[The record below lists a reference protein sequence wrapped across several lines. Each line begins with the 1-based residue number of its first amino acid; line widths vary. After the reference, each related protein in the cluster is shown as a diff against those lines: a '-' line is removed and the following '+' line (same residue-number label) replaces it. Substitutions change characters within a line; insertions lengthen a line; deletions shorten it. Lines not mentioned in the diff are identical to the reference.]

1 MTKEASWLLD
11 ELPGLVQK
19 GVVDEAAAA
28 RLRAHYATAAAG
40 PARLGWGLILLATGG
55 AALVGLGVILIFA
68 HNWANWTPEVRVAL
82 SLLPLLV
89 GQAASAWALRTGDR
103 IACEAAG
110 LFTALAAGASIALVA
125 QTYQMGGDLPRFLL
139 TWLLLALPLVYLL
152 DASAV
157 AALCWLLALGW
168 TVAGGYWWWSFG
180 RSVDDVPGAL
190 RLPMFLVLFALP
202 LPHLLR
208 HIRLDRAGARVAWML
223 RIALVAFA
231 VGLVFV
237 GHRDH
242 ADALL
247 LIYAAMA
254 AAAALA
260 GQRYFSGVHGAWG
273 NPLRSLGRLGVFCI
287 LLVATSDDALRT
299 IEWPRSTLMLLPL
312 LLGGAALW
320 LAWQEFRGGDR
331 LLAPLLGSLAVFVYV
346 EPMLMRASVPFTM
359 ILAHAYALAFAGAM
373 IRVGLVRSRLGLA
386 NQGAALIAALIL
398 VRFFDS
404 ELSYVVR
411 GVGFIVTGVGFF
423 LATLWLRRRVRIAPD
438 HRTRGQA

>member
-1 MTKEASWLLD
+1 MTKQAAWLLD

-19 GVVDEAAAA
+19 GVVDEAAAG
-28 RLRAHYATAAAG
+28 RLRAHYASALDGA
-40 PARLGWGLILLATGG
+40 ARLGWGVILLATGG
-55 AALVGLGVILIFA
+55 AALIGLGIILIFA
-68 HNWANWTPEVRVAL
+68 HNWANWTPEVRVVL
-82 SLLPLLV
+82 SLLPLLL
-89 GQAASAWALRTGDR
+89 GQAASAWALRSSDR
-103 IACEAAG
+103 AWREAAG
-110 LFTALAAGASIALVA
+110 LFTALAAGASIALIA

-168 TVAGGYWWWSFG
+168 TVAGASWWWGVG
-180 RSVDDVPGAL
+180 RLSGDVPGAL
-190 RLPMFLVLFALP
+190 RLPLFLVLFALP

-208 HIRLDRAGARVAWML
+208 HIRLDRAGARVAWLL
-223 RIALVAFA
+223 RTALVTVAI
-231 VGLVFV
+231 GLVFV

-247 LIYAAMA
+247 LIYAALA

-260 GQRYFSGVHGAWG
+260 GQRYFEGVHGAWG
-273 NPLRSLGRLGVFCI
+273 NPLRSLGRLGVFVI
-287 LLVATSDDALRT
+287 LLIATSDDALRT

-320 LAWQEFRGGDR
+320 LAWREFRDGDR
-331 LLAPLLGSLAVFVYV
+331 WLASLLGSLAAFVYV
-346 EPMLMRASVPFTM
+346 EPALMRASASFTM
-359 ILAHAYALAFAGAM
+359 ILAHLYALAFAAAM
-373 IRVGLVRSRLGLA
+373 IRTGLAQARLGLA

-404 ELSYVVR
+404 ELSYVAR
-411 GVGFIVTGVGFF
+411 GVGFIVTGAGFF
-423 LATLWLRRRVRIAPD
+423 AATLWLRRRVRAD
-438 HRTRGQA
+438 GTRGPA

>member
-19 GVVDEAAAA
+19 GVVDEATAA
-28 RLRAHYATAAAG
+28 RLRAHYATAAG
-40 PARLGWGLILLATGG
+40 PARLGWGLVLLATGA
-55 AALVGLGVILIFA
+55 AALVGLGIILIFA
-68 HNWANWTPEVRVAL
+68 HNWANWTPEVRVGL
-82 SLLPLLV
+82 SLLPLLA
-89 GQAASAWALRTGDR
+89 GQGAAAWALRNGDR
-103 IACEAAG
+103 AWSEAAG
-110 LFTALAAGASIALVA
+110 LFTALAAGASIALIA

-168 TVAGGYWWWSFG
+168 TVAGGYWWWGFG
-180 RSVDDVPGAL
+180 RSVEEVPGAL
-190 RLPMFLVLFALP
+190 RLPLFLVLFALP
-202 LPHLLR
+202 LLHLLR
-208 HIRLDRAGARVAWML
+208 HIRLDRAGARVAWLL
-223 RIALVAFA
+223 RTALVSFA
-231 VGLVFV
+231 IGLVFV

-247 LIYAAMA
+247 LIYASLA

-273 NPLRSLGRLGVFCI
+273 NPLRSLGRFGVFCI

-312 LLGGAALW
+312 LLGGAAAW
-320 LAWQEFRGGDR
+320 LAWQEVRGGDR
-331 LLAPLLGSLAVFVYV
+331 LLAPLLGSLALFVWL

-359 ILAHAYALAFAGAM
+359 VLAHLYALAFAGAM
-373 IRVGLVRSRLGLA
+373 IRTGLARSQLGLA

-404 ELSYVVR
+404 EFSYVVR
-411 GVGFIVTGVGFF
+411 GVGFIVTGAAFF
-423 LATLWLRRRVRIAPD
+423 AATLWLRRRVRAS
-438 HRTRGQA
+438 

>member
-28 RLRAHYATAAAG
+28 RLRAHYASVAG

-68 HNWANWTPEVRVAL
+68 HNWANWTPEMRVGL
-82 SLLPLLV
+82 SLLPLLA
-89 GQAASAWALRTGDR
+89 GQGAAAWALRNGDR
-103 IACEAAG
+103 AWGEAAG
-110 LFTALAAGASIALVA
+110 LFTALAAGASIALIA

-168 TVAGGYWWWSFG
+168 TVAGGYWWWGFG
-180 RSVDDVPGAL
+180 RSVEDVPGAL

-208 HIRLDRAGARVAWML
+208 HIRLDRAGARVAWLL
-223 RIALVAFA
+223 RTALVSFTI
-231 VGLVFV
+231 GLVFV

-247 LIYAAMA
+247 LIYASLA

-273 NPLRSLGRLGVFCI
+273 NPLRSLGRLGVFLI

-312 LLGGAALW
+312 LLGGAAAW
-320 LAWQEFRGGDR
+320 LAWQEFRAGDR
-331 LLAPLLGSLAVFVYV
+331 LLAPLFGSLALFVWL
-346 EPMLMRASVPFTM
+346 EPMLMRSSVPFTM
-359 ILAHAYALAFAGAM
+359 VLAHLYALAFAGAM
-373 IRVGLVRSRLGLA
+373 IRTGLARSQLGLA

-404 ELSYVVR
+404 EFSYVVR
-411 GVGFIVTGVGFF
+411 GVGFIVTGAAFF
-423 LATLWLRRRVRIAPD
+423 AATLWLRRRVRAP
-438 HRTRGQA
+438 

>member
-1 MTKEASWLLD
+1 MTKEASWLLE

-28 RLRAHYATAAAG
+28 RLRAHYAAATG
-40 PARLGWGLILLATGG
+40 PARLGWGLVLLATGA
-55 AALVGLGVILIFA
+55 AALVGLGIILIFA
-68 HNWANWTPEVRVAL
+68 HNWANWTPEVRVGL
-82 SLLPLLV
+82 SLLPLLA
-89 GQAASAWALRTGDR
+89 GQGAAAWALRNGER
-103 IACEAAG
+103 AWCEAAG
-110 LFTALAAGASIALVA
+110 LFTALAAGASIALIA

-168 TVAGGYWWWSFG
+168 TVAGGYWWWGFG
-180 RSVDDVPGAL
+180 RSVEEVPGAL
-190 RLPMFLVLFALP
+190 RLPLFLVLFALP

-208 HIRLDRAGARVAWML
+208 HIRLDRAGARVAWLL
-223 RIALVAFA
+223 RTALVSFA
-231 VGLVFV
+231 IGLVFV

-247 LIYAAMA
+247 LIYAALA

-273 NPLRSLGRLGVFCI
+273 NPLRSLGRFGVFCI

-312 LLGGAALW
+312 LLGGGAAW
-320 LAWQEFRGGDR
+320 LAWQEFRAGDR
-331 LLAPLLGSLAVFVYV
+331 LLAPLLGSLALFVWV

-359 ILAHAYALAFAGAM
+359 ILAHLYALAFAAAM
-373 IRVGLVRSRLGLA
+373 IRTGLARSQLGVA

-404 ELSYVVR
+404 EFSYVVR
-411 GVGFIVTGVGFF
+411 GVGFIVTGAAFF
-423 LATLWLRRRVRIAPD
+423 AATLWLRRRVRSA
-438 HRTRGQA
+438 

>member
-19 GVVDEAAAA
+19 GVVDEATAA
-28 RLRAHYATAAAG
+28 RLRAHYAAAAG
-40 PARLGWGLILLATGG
+40 PARLGWGLVLLATGA
-55 AALVGLGVILIFA
+55 AALVGLGIILIFA
-68 HNWANWTPEVRVAL
+68 HNGANWTPEVRVGL
-82 SLLPLLV
+82 SLLPLLA
-89 GQAASAWALRTGDR
+89 GQGAAAWALRNGER
-103 IACEAAG
+103 AWCEAAG
-110 LFTALAAGASIALVA
+110 LFTALAAGASIALIA

-168 TVAGGYWWWSFG
+168 TVAGGYWWWGFG
-180 RSVDDVPGAL
+180 RSVEDVPGAL
-190 RLPMFLVLFALP
+190 RLPLFLVLFALP

-208 HIRLDRAGARVAWML
+208 HIRLDRAGARVAWLL
-223 RIALVAFA
+223 RTALVSFA
-231 VGLVFV
+231 IGLVFV
-237 GHRDH
+237 GPRDH

-247 LIYAAMA
+247 LIYASLA

-273 NPLRSLGRLGVFCI
+273 NPLRSLGRFGVFCI

-312 LLGGAALW
+312 LLGGAAAW

-331 LLAPLLGSLAVFVYV
+331 LLAPLLGSLALFVWL

-359 ILAHAYALAFAGAM
+359 VLAHLYALAFAGAM
-373 IRVGLVRSRLGLA
+373 IRTGLARSQLGLA

-404 ELSYVVR
+404 EFSYVVR
-411 GVGFIVTGVGFF
+411 GVGFIVTGAAFF
-423 LATLWLRRRVRIAPD
+423 AATLWLRRRVRAS
-438 HRTRGQA
+438 